1 MKDFY
6 EGETANIIALEM
18 TKNRLISLD
27 DLKKYRPIWREPVK
41 GEYRGKEIITMGP
54 PSSGGLHLIQ
64 MLNILENFDL
74 NMYEHNSPDYI
85 AYSQKL

>member
-1 MKDFY
+1 
-6 EGETANIIALEM
+6 
-18 TKNRLISLD
+18 
-27 DLKKYRPIWREPVK
+27 
-41 GEYRGKEIITMGP
+41 MGP

-85 AYSQKL
+85 ALLSRNYEICVCR